1 MGAFSL
7 DNTSVETGLLVL
19 SISPTSVL
27 LLDDDR
33 GQRDSTAAGQL
44 MATVSAGDRAAVL
57 AAMRDARA
65 GFENAVAIVADDE
78 GASAFVFG
86 SMVVTAESDG
96 ARVTVTALDG
106 QIDEIP
112 LPSNSTS
119 LTITPE
125 GSIPL
130 RTGEGSNATATA
142 VRAARV
148 RVELAPTPAV
158 APTPVVP
165 PAPVEAEA
173 ESAEPAPAPAP
184 SAPAAAP
191 DNVDLIDL
199 SPSDEAPS
207 QSLPVEDEAA
217 EDDGRERPQV
227 LGVKCP
233 RDHHNHPDA
242 VYCAQCGLR
251 MGVNQTLIA
260 AMGPRPALGLLLL
273 DDGTTHPI
281 AHDMV
286 VGREPHFHDLVQSG
300 AADPLTIND
309 PDLNLSRSHFAIR
322 LVDWDVTAMDLGS
335 ANGTLFQR
343 ADATDWMPLSTSE
356 ATSLTA
362 GDKLRAGSRVFQIQL
377 HHIQT

>member
-7 DNTSVETGLLVL
+7 DNTSVDTGPHVL
-19 SISPTSVL
+19 SISATSVL

-33 GQRDSTAAGQL
+33 GQRDSTVAGQL

-130 RTGEGSNATATA
+130 STGEGSNATATA

-148 RVELAPTPAV
+148 RVELAPTPAEP
-158 APTPVVP
+158 PTPVVP
-165 PAPVEAEA
+165 PAPAEAEA
-173 ESAEPAPAPAP
+173 EAEAPAPAAAS
-184 SAPAAAP
+184 SAPAAP

-199 SPSDEAPS
+199 SPPDEAPP
-207 QSLPVEDEAA
+207 QSLPVEDEPA
-217 EDDGRERPQV
+217 EEDGRERPQV

-281 AHDMV
+281 DGDMV
-286 VGREPHFHDLVQSG
+286 VGREPHFHDLVQGG

-343 ADATDWMPLSTSE
+343 ADATDWTPLSTSQP
-356 ATSLTA
+356 TSLTA